1 MSLVRTLTDDSG
13 KIEVG
18 VFQDQVPTAASKHEL
33 DIDVDEDMIAVGG
46 GGIGS
51 RDPGALLT
59 ASRPTDG
66 LRGWRVASTDHSA
79 QDEHRLEGFA
89 LGLKIAGMSRSKLL
103 ANIRMV
109 SARRGAV
116 HHPEISAQLPGF
128 VSEEER
134 GFLLI
139 SGGFEVLPNDDANLA
154 TASYPEFE
162 RGWRSASKDHVTPAL
177 AGIDSYVIGIQPVL
191 PVGRIVVE
199 TVSAESR
206 FSDRPVANA
215 ELNPAFA
222 LTGIG
227 ALVRWTEP
235 GCLIWK
241 LTPLLQNAA
250 GADVQGVDAAAKD
263 HLESSRATMQVWA
276 LGIRLQEDPCL

>member
-46 GGIGS
+46 G
-51 RDPGALLT
+51 
-59 ASRPTDG
+59 
-66 LRGWRVASTDHSA
+66 
-79 QDEHRLEGFA
+79 
-89 LGLKIAGMSRSKLL
+89 
-103 ANIRMV
+103 
-109 SARRGAV
+109 
-116 HHPEISAQLPGF
+116 
-128 VSEEER
+128 
-134 GFLLI
+134 
-139 SGGFEVLPNDDANLA
+139 
-154 TASYPEFE
+154 
-162 RGWRSASKDHVTPAL
+162 
-177 AGIDSYVIGIQPVL
+177 GIDSYVIGIQPVL

-241 LTPLLQNAA
+241 LAPLLENAA
-250 GADVQGVDAAAKD
+250 GADVHGVDAAAKD